1 MSYEKPY
8 AGIKVVDMSQGIAG
22 PYGAMLLAQYGATV
36 IKVEPLNGDWSR
48 TLGKRYGDQ
57 TAFSIIGNLG
67 KRSLA
72 VDLKAAE
79 GQSIVRR
86 LVDEADVFLEGFRPG
101 VVDRLGFGYETVST
115 TNPRLLYLSVSGFG
129 QEGPLRERPAT
140 DSVLQA
146 FSGFMSVNKGSDGTP
161 HKVNMIV
168 VDMPTA
174 LHTFQVLSAALFA
187 RGREQKGRYLEN
199 NLMQASAAF
208 QAVNVMQAALEG
220 VDAQSPVTPSGTY
233 ATSNGFINVTILHDH
248 EFPEFCDAM
257 GLSELKGDAR
267 YRTNDQ
273 RFANLET
280 LDVALKAAFAQ
291 VSTQACQR
299 RLTEARILHE
309 KVNNHVD
316 FLEHPQVVQTQ
327 GIQWIDH
334 SPIGRIPVAYVPGT
348 APLTSGQPSACAPG
362 LGEHTTD
369 ILLEMGYDRDAIA
382 DLAGR
387 EVVGCQP
394 VGDDNK

>member
-8 AGIKVVDMSQGIAG
+8 EGIKVVDLSQGIAG
-22 PYGAMLLAQYGATV
+22 PYGAMLLALYGATV
-36 IKVEPLNGDWSR
+36 IKVEPLHGDWSR

-57 TAFSIIGNLG
+57 TSFSIIGNLG

-72 VDLKAAE
+72 VDLKANE
-79 GQSIVRR
+79 GRAIVRR

-101 VVDRLGFGYETVST
+101 VIGRLGFGYEEVSK

-146 FSGFMSVNKGSDGTP
+146 FSGFMSVNKGPSGFP

-187 RGREQKGRYLEN
+187 REREEKGRYLEN

-233 ATSNGFINVTILHDH
+233 ATSDGYINVTILHDH
-248 EFPEFCDAM
+248 EFHGFCDAM
-257 GLSELKGDAR
+257 GLPDLKHDIR
-267 YRTNDQ
+267 YQTNDQ
-273 RFANLET
+273 RFTNLET
-280 LDVALKAAFAQ
+280 LDVALKAAFMKAP
-291 VSTQACQR
+291 TQEWQQ
-299 RLTEARILHE
+299 RLTEARVLHE

-316 FLEHPQVVQTQ
+316 FLEHPQVVQTD
-327 GIQWIDH
+327 GVQWIDH
-334 SPIGRIPVAYVPGT
+334 PPIGRIPVAYIPGT
-348 APLTSGQPSACAPG
+348 EPLRSGQPSAYAPA

-369 ILLEMGYDRDAIA
+369 ILLDLGYDRETIA
-382 DLAGR
+382 ELIAR
-387 EVVGCQP
+387 EVVG
-394 VGDDNK
+394 VS